1 MEHNYKKLVLL
12 FFSLFTLSALIS
24 CGEDDEEKKNDYI
37 TQILGTWDMAP
48 KENGDITEFVF
59 NDDGNFIS
67 NIYIE
72 GNIDDIFEGTYII
85 EKDIVTI
92 NFSVHKERVGTKW
105 NELKMN
111 DSRKFRFRI
120 EKNKLTLYSLTTE
133 DYVELIRKL

>member
-1 MEHNYKKLVLL
+1 MEQNYKKLVLL

-72 GNIDDIFEGTYII
+72 GNIDDFFEGIYII
-85 EKDIVTI
+85 
-92 NFSVHKERVGTKW
+92 
-105 NELKMN
+105 
-111 DSRKFRFRI
+111 
-120 EKNKLTLYSLTTE
+120 
-133 DYVELIRKL
+133 